1 MTWYNGP
8 ARSLVWS
15 WNDFLEKLGP
25 LEHGAGQ
32 VIFVNNIVSRIDT
45 LRHVDGLFAELAHWG
60 GNLNA
65 TAFLGVSKPA
75 ISWVSSEYNLKEIAR
90 MWRGGTSDIGW
101 VFGENSSKA
110 EADASLQ
117 KFLYLGVFPMAP
129 FPQSDHAIVP
139 NPRADELY
147 LDYGP
152 LFQAMRGKKWVL
164 LPHVLSVDAQGVKA
178 NVFQVPEG
186 YVVPITFGGSASN
199 GQGDNSRNP

>member
-1 MTWYNGP
+1 
-8 ARSLVWS
+8 
-15 WNDFLEKLGP
+15 
-25 LEHGAGQ
+25 
-32 VIFVNNIVSRIDT
+32 
-45 LRHVDGLFAELAHWG
+45 
-60 GNLNA
+60 
-65 TAFLGVSKPA
+65 
-75 ISWVSSEYNLKEIAR
+75 

-186 YVVPITFGGSASN
+186 YVVPITFGASAPMVKVTIRGIPEILAAKKLKCEQIHPGETQWQSCVPRISEN
-199 GQGDNSRNP
+199 TITQEVPLRRGCAMVRLGIE